1 VSDLTGELLAAVV
14 RATDERKQSALR
26 VLRGEPGTDGR
37 GQRAEGKRP
46 ECYVGL
52 QEVAEFL
59 GVSARSV
66 WRWRV
71 PGHKLGSRTRFRLS
85 EVAAYLETKEFR
97 QTMEELKAERDAR
110 VVTRGAQS
118 AEGRAGKR

>member
-1 VSDLTGELLAAVV
+1 MEELMQAILRAPEERRAA
-14 RATDERKQSALR
+14 ALR

-37 GQRAEGKRP
+37 GQRSEVRRP
-46 ECYVGL
+46 ESYVGL

-66 WRWRV
+66 WRWQV

-85 EVAAYLETKEFR
+85 EVEAYVETKEFH
-97 QTMEELKAERDAR
+97 QKIEELKGERDAR
-110 VVTRGAQS
+110 AM
-118 AEGRAGKR
+118 KRQA